1 MVQQETFKVIDLK
14 NLNKD
19 QKEII
24 RYINKQVLE
33 HQHMFLEQPAEILI
47 SNIDYKKLVGDEDKN
62 SYSYLLLS
70 TIKIYHI

>member
-1 MVQQETFKVIDLK
+1 MEKQTSKKIDLK
-14 NLNKD
+14 LLNKD

-24 RYINKQVLE
+24 RYINKEIINYQQV
-33 HQHMFLEQPAEILI
+33 FLEQPTEILI
-47 SNIDYKKLVGDEDKN
+47 SKTDYKKLVGDEDDT